1 MDVVSSYIV
10 LFGDDCV
17 DFSSETLE
25 LAVEIS
31 DVGTTADGWC
41 DDGEFPISF
50 NWVEVPAI

>member
-1 MDVVSSYIV
+1 MEEVAASSADVV

-31 DVGTTADGWC
+31 DDGTTDDGWC
-41 DDGEFPISF
+41 DDGEFPI
-50 NWVEVPAI
+50 VYLG